1 MTKWV
6 TRLWQGEI
14 GLASSFWEFGILYGT
29 LVHLISTGVAFGAF
43 VLGTPAWLAVTL
55 FFLPAPYTVLVVVG
69 VWRSA
74 ERYRGPAKRAHG
86 ARIGIVIWAVLATVL

>member
-14 GLASSFWEFGILYGT
+14 GLASAFWEVGVLYGT
-29 LVHLISTGVAFGAF
+29 LIHLISTGVAFGAF
-43 VLGTPAWLAVTL
+43 VMGVPAWLAVTL
-55 FFLPAPYTVLVVVG
+55 FFLPAPYSVLVVVG

-74 ERYRGPAKRAHG
+74 KRYRGPAKWAHG